1 MKNKTFYIL
10 SALLAA
16 GFIGYIIYIRM
27 KDKKKGEEAS
37 SATFPISSDDS
48 NSGSATPVNTDRPEP
63 TTNTTQTTAG
73 TTETY
78 TPPTADTTTAA
89 GTTTS
94 AAGTTTATAGT
105 AATYTPPTPTGT
117 GSSVIRTWQ
126 MNPTRITVNTNRV

>member
-27 KDKKKGEEAS
+27 KDKKKGEEANS
-37 SATFPISSDDS
+37 GTFPVSSDDT
-48 NSGSATPVNTDRPEP
+48 NSGNTTTVNTDRPAP
-63 TTNTTQTTAG
+63 TIDTTQTTTG

-78 TPPTADTTTAA
+78 TPPTADTTTAS
-89 GTTTS
+89 GTTT